1 MPVVVQVSQYMSS
14 LPLRSGDKL
23 FALKFF
29 NKVDNFQTTSE
40 LAYPTWNTERKVLQ
54 KMMIN
59 QFWCLIE
66 IEKASYKKNN
76 DDKR

>member
-14 LPLRSGDKL
+14 LPLLSGDKL

-40 LAYPTWNTERKVLQ
+40 LAYPTWNTERKVLH
-54 KMMIN
+54 KD
-59 QFWCLIE
+59 
-66 IEKASYKKNN
+66 
-76 DDKR
+76 DDKSILMSNWDWKSKLQEK

>member
-14 LPLRSGDKL
+14 LPLLSGDKL

-40 LAYPTWNTERKVLQ
+40 LAYPTWNTERKVLD
-54 KMMIN
+54 KD
-59 QFWCLIE
+59 
-66 IEKASYKKNN
+66 
-76 DDKR
+76 DDKSILMSNWDWKSKLQEK